1 LDDERLPVVGKLS
14 VAALRFTRSARERIV
29 ANGGEALTL
38 DQLALRAPTG
48 SNTLLLRGRRNARES
63 VNAAKIIEVT
73 FTDILYSSQQSRQA
87 LRWSLEGWQALHR
100 FQGQEVREGSRS
112 TSVQGFQDQVYSQI
126 SVDSIDHLE
135 ESFPDLPLPRQHQ
148 HHQYQRKINVIG
160 LKGTQFGERG
170 LGMFWENF
178 VACFSGDYDAGSSQ
192 LAEEVTG
199 WLRDISIQTDV
210 CENELC
216 TMNEP
221 MLDKDD
227 AISAVCASRTSVHGR
242 PPVALGL

>member
-1 LDDERLPVVGKLS
+1 MWK
-14 VAALRFTRSARERIV
+14 RIV
-29 ANGGEALTL
+29 VANT
-38 DQLALRAPTG
+38 
-48 SNTLLLRGRRNARES
+48 N
-63 VNAAKIIEVT
+63 
-73 FTDILYSSQQSRQA
+73 ILVRIQQSRQA

-126 SVDSIDHLE
+126 SVDSIDHLK
-135 ESFPDLPLPRQHQ
+135 ESFPDLPLPRKHQ

-160 LKGTQFGERG
+160 LKGAQFGERE

-178 VACFSGDYDAGSSQ
+178 VAYFSGDYDAGSSQ
-192 LAEEVTG
+192 FAEEGTG
-199 WLRDISIQTDV
+199 WLRIISIQTDV

-221 MLDKDD
+221 MLDKKIALLPAVSD
-227 AISAVCASRTSVHGR
+227 ARSVDT
-242 PPVALGL
+242 